1 MSLIT
6 EKYFDGKVIII
17 NSNIFMDERGFFTE
31 IYNKNNFLDIGII
44 DNFVQDNYSFSNY

>member
-6 EKYFDGKVIII
+6 EKYFDGKIITI

-31 IYNKNNFLDIGII
+31 IYNRKNFLDIGIK
-44 DNFVQDNYSFSNY
+44 DDFVQDNYSF